1 MALTIDDIVK
11 VSVDTAAM
19 AVTGQAFNV
28 GLIISDTIVEGITD
42 RVTLYASLDE
52 IAEAGYLTTGGEYKA
67 AALYFSQN
75 PRPAK
80 VAIGA
85 KFAKNEGTETPKEI
99 LTACRA
105 SGVDWYAFTLLRSVE
120 ATLTPT
126 AEGEIAALVEAA
138 SPYTVWFHLL
148 TDSATYL
155 TRMGAL
161 KDAGYSR
168 TMCIYSS
175 DSGAAVSAAVM
186 GRAMGLNYEG
196 SPAFNLAY
204 KGLTGATPETTF
216 TAADLTALLAAN
228 GNAYIQQGSY
238 YNLFRQGRMANG
250 YAFDDVLLTD
260 MLANRIQTEVMNTL
274 TAENKIPQTDEGVQI
289 LVNVIS
295 GPCEEMLARGYLAP
309 GVWNRNSVLSLARGD
324 MLNLGYKIMTT
335 SVNDQSQT
343 DRDARKAP
351 PIYVCVKTAGAIE
364 YVVLA
369 ITVNR

>member
-1 MALTIDDIVK
+1 MTLTINDIVS

-19 AVTGQAFNV
+19 SATGQAFNV
-28 GLIISDTIVEGITD
+28 GLIISDTVVSGITD
-42 RVTLYASLDE
+42 RVTLYAGLDE
-52 IAEAGYLTTGGEYKA
+52 IAEAGYPSTSEEYKA
-67 AALYFSQN
+67 ASLYFAQN

-85 KFAKNEGTETPKEI
+85 KMASNETPKAI

-105 SGVDWYAFTLLRSVE
+105 SGVDWYAFTLLQSVE
-120 ATLTPT
+120 DELTATE
-126 AEGEIAALVEAA
+126 EGEIAALVEAA
-138 SPYTVWFHLL
+138 SPYTLWFHQL
-148 TDSATYL
+148 TDASTYKD
-155 TRMGAL
+155 RMEAL
-161 KDAGYSR
+161 KDAGYMR
-168 TMCIYSS
+168 TLSIYSS
-175 DSGAAVSAAVM
+175 GTAAIAAGVM
-186 GRAMGLNYEG
+186 GRALGLNYEG

-204 KGLTGATPETTF
+204 KAIVGATPET
-216 TAADLTALLAAN
+216 ALTAQQLSDILQNN
-228 GNAYIQQGSY
+228 GNVYVQQGRN

-250 YAFDDVLLTD
+250 YAFDDVLLMD

-289 LVNVIS
+289 LTNVIS

-309 GVWNRNSVLSLARGD
+309 GIWNRNAILTLARGD
-324 MLNLGYKIMTT
+324 MLTKGYKIMTT